1 MTSSSDESNQCAAG
15 EKAQTKATKSAQR
28 DINRARVAM
37 EVSRITLERRSLG
50 GRPLKPG
57 RTEPG
62 VSVGARIERAQIEEL
77 QRITGRSKSDLI
89 ELGLRLV
96 HAHLTGNESDFARLI
111 ASLPRRSR

>member
-1 MTSSSDESNQCAAG
+1 
-15 EKAQTKATKSAQR
+15 
-28 DINRARVAM
+28 M

-62 VSVGARIERAQIEEL
+62 VSVRARVERYRLADIRRMTE
-77 QRITGRSKSDLI
+77 RSISDIVEIGLCLI
-89 ELGLRLV
+89 